1 MQYTEV
7 EQLILHKL
15 QHELPHHLS
24 YHSVAHIKD
33 VIQAA
38 TYIAAEE
45 GVRGDDLLLLRT
57 AALFHDTGF
66 LHGAKDHEQTSCDIA
81 KDILPGYGYD
91 PSQIDRICGM
101 IMATRIPQMPQNLL
115 EEILADADLDYLG
128 RDDFFTIG
136 DRLYEELSVFGM
148 VSNEWDWNV
157 LQVKFLEA
165 HHYFT
170 DTAIRLRKQK
180 KEENLQ
186 KIKDKL

>member
-24 YHSVAHIKD
+24 YHSVAHVKD
-33 VIQAA
+33 VIEAA

-45 GVRGDDLLLLRT
+45 GIQGDDLILLRT

-66 LHGAKDHEQTSCDIA
+66 LHGAKDHEQKSCDIA

-101 IMATRIPQMPQNLL
+101 IMATRIPQTPQNQL

-157 LQVKFLEA
+157 LQVRFLEA

-170 DTAIRLRKQK
+170 HTAIRLRKQK